1 MNSDI
6 AAQGGDEAEIERVGS
21 QVTARSRASMS
32 AADADAGACAGR
44 YHARVFSDACFCSV
58 FFGARLVRARVRVCQ
73 CVFSACAR
81 DYIE

>member
-1 MNSDI
+1 
-6 AAQGGDEAEIERVGS
+6 
-21 QVTARSRASMS
+21 MS